1 MSARDQAM
9 GHKAGEFFTRGVMR
23 MMTVTMPGRE
33 EPTEVEIIEKIPTGE
48 IDPNPLNRTEFDEVK
63 MGEMVESL
71 IEHGQTTAAIV
82 RPKADGRLEL
92 VAGERRLRGCKLAG
106 IPTLDCVVRTY
117 SDTQAAEIL
126 LIENLEREDLKP
138 TEEARIYQRLL
149 ELKDESGAKLYTL
162 EKIAA
167 RVHNDV
173 RKVDRVS
180 RVLSILNLPPPVK
193 KALDA
198 NQIGV
203 NVAYLVARIA
213 DPEDRKEAGEMVLKG
228 QHGQGTMTRVQAAD
242 YIARTFQVNLR
253 SAKFDREDPDILSEE
268 QKAELGYTGAFGQAN
283 DGSCERCPW
292 LAKNHVVY
300 REELSTKGQGVAGVA
315 RGSGIDPLTCT
326 RAKCHE
332 VKLEALWQRE
342 AAVFAK
348 KHEAVR
354 VLTRRES
361 ELVRNYNGE
370 WVLLEEKPD
379 HNDTGD
385 WQAAQSAPTW
395 AKLIKGAGVPLVVAM
410 ETFHTERSGTPIL
423 VVERA
428 LAIEAGRKAR
438 PELFAKAKV
447 VGQSASKVVLTEEEV
462 EAQKKLEFERKVDA
476 AVDARLKRVVL
487 EELLKSIGSGG
498 LALDGYRGLFDSISR
513 NVDHMG
519 LLATWVLPGHT
530 DEDEWPEKDF
540 AVYLSAINADGL
552 LALCAVASVVD
563 DVMYSGPDGAEDF
576 QTLAKAQGMDIKAI
590 RKRVEKEVKRKLE
603 AEAKA
608 AEAGEKEKVQRENR
622 NAMEEI
628 QRRTIL
634 EGKSIPAEP
643 GEWVYGHELLEQ
655 LKPHLGGNV
664 EGGNWLAVLA
674 GMAVRKSQPNEHGVY
689 LDTRSPEPL
698 KWKGAKKKDGVNL
711 DLALDEENGTWHV
724 GYNYQTGDR
733 SGGGGPRMRDAFA
746 TREEAIADGLRTL
759 CTVVKVGAIFNVL
772 DELREV
778 LMDACPVLSAGRT
791 VDEAAE
797 KVVDVDD
804 PRVALK
810 MRCREWR
817 AENPHAGAMAMADAL
832 GLEQDEAF
840 GIVDELIDED
850 YQGAQDKIA
859 EIEAREVPGKG
870 KAKEQLFDCE
880 KCGGKNFTKRGLKAH
895 LCEVRK
901 ARNEANAAEVVAEEV
916 PETGKRGAM
925 PEAEKVAWESYLETG
940 SIDKAAKAAG
950 LAVDTVKNWHKRR
963 KWKALRLATVGG

>member
-1 MSARDQAM
+1 MSARSEVI
-9 GHKAGEFFTRGVMR
+9 GHKAGEFFTKGVMR
-23 MMTVTMPGRE
+23 MMTVAMPGRE
-33 EPTEVEIIEKIPTGE
+33 EPTEVEIIEKVAVE
-48 IDPNPLNRTEFDEVK
+48 DIDPNPLNRTEFDEGK
-63 MGEMVESL
+63 LAEMVESL
-71 IEHGQTTAAIV
+71 REHGQTTAAIV

-106 IPTLDCVVRTY
+106 IETLDCVVRTY

-253 SAKFDREDPDILSEE
+253 SAKFDREDPDILSAEE
-268 QKAELGYTGAFGQAN
+268 KVELGYTGAAGEKN

-361 ELVRNYNGE
+361 ESVDRWNSD
-370 WVLLEEKPD
+370 WVVLDDKPTM
-379 HNDTGD
+379 NETGD
-385 WQAAQSAPTW
+385 WDAAREAPTW
-395 AKLIKGAGVPLVVAM
+395 AKLIKGAGVPLVVARNTD
-410 ETFHTERSGTPIL
+410 EIESGGAPML
-423 VVERA
+423 VVEKA
-428 LAIEAGRKAR
+428 LAIEAAKKAR
-438 PELFAKAKV
+438 PDLFEKAKV
-447 VGQSASKVVLTEEEV
+447 VGQSGSKVVLSEEEV
-462 EAQKKLEFERKVDA
+462 EAQKKLEFDRKVDS
-476 AVDARLKRVVL
+476 AVQERLKRVVL
-487 EELLKSIGSGG
+487 EELMHSIENGG
-498 LALDGYRGLFDSISR
+498 LALEGYRGLFDSISR
-513 NVDHMG
+513 NVDHIG
-519 LLATWVLPGHT
+519 ALATWVLPGHT
-530 DEDEWPEKDF
+530 NEDEWPEKEMNE
-540 AVYLSAINADGL
+540 YLSAVNSDGK
-552 LALCAVASVVD
+552 LALCVVASVLD
-563 DVMYSGPDGAEDF
+563 DVMYSGPERAEDF
-576 QTLAKAQGMDIKAI
+576 QTIAKAQGIEIKAI

-608 AEAGEKEKVQRENR
+608 AEAEEKAKVQRGNR
-622 NAMEEI
+622 NKIEEI
-628 QRRTIL
+628 QKRSIL
-634 EGKSIPAEP
+634 EGEKDAEDTPSHEGTEEAKAQRVLAVVTTEKAEFAENLMGLTVLPSVANEAGVFTAPVVVTYRRGKVWCSIELACDE
-643 GEWVYGHELLEQ
+643 GHWYVGYRYGGKPIEKVNSGSGLPNLNWSYASRREAVLHELEAMIDHLEVPFKGIIEDFKDVRA
-655 LKPHLGGNV
+655 LV
-664 EGGNWLAVLA
+664 ELHE
-674 GMAVRKSQPNEHGVY
+674 M
-689 LDTRSPEPL
+689 
-698 KWKGAKKKDGVNL
+698 
-711 DLALDEENGTWHV
+711 
-724 GYNYQTGDR
+724 
-733 SGGGGPRMRDAFA
+733 
-746 TREEAIADGLRTL
+746 
-759 CTVVKVGAIFNVL
+759 VKVEESV
-772 DELREV
+772 EE
-778 LMDACPVLSAGRT
+778 S
-791 VDEAAE
+791 VD
-797 KVVDVDD
+797 
-804 PRVALK
+804 
-810 MRCREWR
+810 
-817 AENPHAGAMAMADAL
+817 
-832 GLEQDEAF
+832 
-840 GIVDELIDED
+840 
-850 YQGAQDKIA
+850 
-859 EIEAREVPGKG
+859 
-870 KAKEQLFDCE
+870 
-880 KCGGKNFTKRGLKAH
+880 
-895 LCEVRK
+895 
-901 ARNEANAAEVVAEEV
+901 EVVAEEV

-940 SIDKAAKAAG
+940 SIAEAAKAAG
-950 LAVDTVKNWHKRR
+950 LALDTVKNWHKRR
-963 KWKALRLATVGG
+963 KWKAMRLATVGG